1 MLPNLKIALP
11 MTPARARAPIITINS
26 IWSEPDCLSDAGSA
40 AAKVTAPTAG
50 GGAAAEFDCRAG
62 PELPVVGAGLAD
74 ELTPDDSGQREVTT
88 DGCVFASR
96 AFAGWLF
103 STLAAFAV
111 IAGLHCQVGTL
122 VSCSTRVC
130 GTGSSACAA
139 AIDRCVAVSFRG
151 ETGFAV
157 EAEFCGAAR
166 ESFSRS
172 SPMYQQWRLLARS
185 TR

>member
-1 MLPNLKIALP
+1 MLPNLKTALP
-11 MTPARARAPIITINS
+11 MRPASASAPIITINS

-50 GGAAAEFDCRAG
+50 GGAAAEFDCTGA

-74 ELTPDDSGQREVTT
+74 ELTPDSSGQREVTT
-88 DGCVFASR
+88 DGCALASH

-111 IAGLHCQVGTL
+111 VAGLHCRAGTL
-122 VSCSTRVC
+122 VSCSRVC
-130 GTGSSACAA
+130 GEGSSARPSAIGRCAP
-139 AIDRCVAVSFRG
+139 VSFRG

-157 EAEFCGAAR
+157 ESDFCGAAR
-166 ESFSRS
+166 GSL
-172 SPMYQQWRLLARS
+172 Y
-185 TR
+185 